1 MSLTIKKISSSDVC
15 DRLTMESAAYGKYF
29 AMIEW
34 IVTDDSDESYHIEY
48 CTIYFILMKKVIS
61 RIYDR

>member
-15 DRLTMESAAYGKYF
+15 DCLTMESAAYGKYF

-34 IVTDDSDESYHIEY
+34 IVTDDYDELYMPGCSL
-48 CTIYFILMKKVIS
+48 F
-61 RIYDR
+61 

>member
-15 DRLTMESAAYGKYF
+15 DCLTMESAAYGKYF

-34 IVTDDSDESYHIEY
+34 IVTDDSDDSDESYMSG
-48 CTIYFILMKKVIS
+48 CSLL
-61 RIYDR
+61 

>member
-15 DRLTMESAAYGKYF
+15 DRLTMESAAYVKYF

-34 IVTDDSDESYHIEY
+34 IVTDDSDESYMPG
-48 CTIYFILMKKVIS
+48 CSLL
-61 RIYDR
+61 

>member
-34 IVTDDSDESYHIEY
+34 IVTDDSDD
-48 CTIYFILMKKVIS
+48 
-61 RIYDR
+61 YDELYMPGCSLL